1 MKTRSNELN
10 FAPSSP
16 AGDMI
21 TETRTAGGEGDSQH
35 QLTESGSGPTS
46 TKRYLTKNR

>member
-21 TETRTAGGEGDSQH
+21 TETPTAGGEGDSQQH
-35 QLTESGSGPTS
+35 KFAIMKSKEML
-46 TKRYLTKNR
+46 

>member
-1 MKTRSNELN
+1 MCKYIFNLNKDKMKTRSNELN

-21 TETRTAGGEGDSQH
+21 TETPTAGGEGDSQQH
-35 QLTESGSGPTS
+35 SIS
-46 TKRYLTKNR
+46 